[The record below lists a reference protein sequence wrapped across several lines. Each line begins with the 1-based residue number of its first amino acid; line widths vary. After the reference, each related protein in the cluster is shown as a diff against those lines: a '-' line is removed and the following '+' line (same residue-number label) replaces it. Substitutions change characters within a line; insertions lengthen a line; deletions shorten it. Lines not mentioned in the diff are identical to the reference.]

1 MKMLKLIFAMTICL
15 AYNACLCSQTV
26 WRNPINEKISV
37 IHGQAWGNELKGGY
51 YRLPYRAKNKVR
63 MPVWDLS
70 KNSAGLSVVF
80 RTNATGIQVRYQVV
94 GSYSMPHMP
103 ATGKSGVDLYA
114 TDGNGRQ
121 RWCAAKYTFG
131 DTIRYNYSG
140 LSYLTNSEYG
150 YEYQLFLPPYSELK
164 WLEVGVPEGSKFSF
178 EPVSQ
183 EKPIVIYGT
192 SIAQGACASRPGMIW
207 GNIIN
212 RKLQHP
218 VINLGFSGNGQLDP
232 EFFDL
237 LTEIDAKLFILDN
250 MPNMTNDR
258 TPLIYERATE
268 GIRKLRQKSDA
279 PILLVE
285 HNGYAN
291 EFSSFEAE
299 NSYRKT
305 NIELRRVYNDLQSE
319 GIKKLYYL
327 TKEDIGFHQDAT
339 VEGVH
344 PSDLGMQIY
353 ADAYILKIKE
363 ILKEDCDKRTVFTPC
378 TQQRDPYDWKQRHEE
393 VLKLNKE
400 KAPEILLIGNSIT
413 HYWGGEPV
421 AHIVRGEDSWEK
433 LFKGK
438 IVRNLG
444 FGYDR
449 IENALWRIYHG
460 EIDGYQA
467 EKVFLLMGT
476 NNLEKNSDDE
486 IIDGINELVRAVR
499 FRQPEAQI
507 YVVGILPRA
516 WQESRVA
523 ALNEILQTRLLS
535 DKTTFIDLSTEL
547 TLPDGSIKAELFSD
561 GLHPNKKGYQHVA
574 KVLDK
579 LINK

>member
-15 AYNACLCSQTV
+15 AYNACLCSQIV

-291 EFSSFEAE
+291 ELSSFEAE

-400 KAPEILLIGNSIT
+400 EAPEILLIGNSIT
-413 HYWGGEPV
+413 HYWGGEPA

-486 IIDGINELVRAVR
+486 IIDGINELVRAVH